1 MQSNGVSLR
10 EISRLEAA
18 RMEEKLRESSPPKAV
33 DKYALGEKP
42 LAPFL
47 FMILAFVLI
56 AIGGALVFV
65 ASTNLFLN
73 PMSQIW

>member
-1 MQSNGVSLR
+1 MQNTISLR
-10 EISRLEAA
+10 EIARLEAA
-18 RMEEKLRESSPPKAV
+18 RMEEKLRESSQPKAV
-33 DKYALGEKP
+33 DKAALRERP
-42 LAPFL
+42 LAPIL